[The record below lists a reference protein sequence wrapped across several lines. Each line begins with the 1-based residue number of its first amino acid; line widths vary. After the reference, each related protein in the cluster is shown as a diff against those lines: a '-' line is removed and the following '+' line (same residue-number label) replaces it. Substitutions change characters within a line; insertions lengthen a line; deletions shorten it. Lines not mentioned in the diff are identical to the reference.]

1 MPLAI
6 PLAIVG
12 AAGIGAVASTSAAST
27 AANAATNA
35 ANQNNAL
42 ESQIYQ
48 SNSANEQ
55 PYIQS
60 GDAANTALQGFLGI
74 GGNPQASQA
83 ALNDY
88 LNSTGYQ
95 FNLNQGLDAVQ
106 TSAAAKG
113 LLGSGATLEG
123 IDNYATGLADS
134 YGQQYEGDL
143 QNVVNTGAGA
153 ANALAGQGEN
163 YANAV
168 STNNNSA
175 ASATG
180 NAALAS
186 SGSVNSLIGNALT
199 AYAYGQ
205 GGSSFGAGAQGSST
219 GGVNN
224 SIFAFGS

>member
-1 MPLAI
+1 MPSISIPAAI
-6 PLAIVG
+6 IGAGAIGG
-12 AAGIGAVASTSAAST
+12 AASLASTSVASNAASQ
-27 AANAATNA
+27 AAQ
-35 ANQNNAL
+35 ANNGL
-42 ESQIYQ
+42 ESSIYNQ
-48 SNSANEQ
+48 NSANEQ

-83 ALNDY
+83 ALNNY

-95 FNLNQGLDAVQ
+95 FNLNQGLDATQ

-113 LLGSGATLEG
+113 LLGSGATLESL
-123 IDNYATGLADS
+123 DTYATGLADS

-143 QNVVNTGAGA
+143 QSVVNTGAGA
-153 ANALAGQGEN
+153 ANALAGEGEN

-175 ASATG
+175 ASTTA
-180 NAALAS
+180 NAALTG
-186 SGSVNSLIGNALT
+186 GSTVNSLIGNALT

-205 GGSSFGAGAQGSST
+205 GGSSFGGGGGSSIAMPNNNVI
-219 GGVNN
+219 GG
-224 SIFAFGS
+224 

>member
-1 MPLAI
+1 MPVAI
-6 PLAIVG
+6 PLAIVAAAGVG
-12 AAGIGAVASTSAAST
+12 AAGSAIAGGEAASAAKSAAS
-27 AANAATNA
+27 
-35 ANQNNAL
+35 QNNAL

-48 SNSANEQ
+48 TNSANEA

-74 GGNPQASQA
+74 GGNPQASQT
-83 ALNDY
+83 ALNNY

-106 TSAAAKG
+106 SSAAAKG

-123 IDNYATGLADS
+123 IDSYATGLADQ
-134 YGQQYEGDL
+134 YGQQYESDL
-143 QNVVNTGAGA
+143 SGVASTGAGA

-163 YANAV
+163 YASQV

-175 ASATG
+175 ASATA
-180 NAALAS
+180 NAAL
-186 SGSVNSLIGNALT
+186 SGSASANNLIGNALT

-205 GGSSFGAGAQGSST
+205 GGSSFGGSGSNAFLT
-219 GGVNN
+219 GGSASV
-224 SIFAFGS
+224 GG

>member
-1 MPLAI
+1 MPSISIPAAI
-6 PLAIVG
+6 IGAGAIGG
-12 AAGIGAVASTSAAST
+12 AASLASTSVASNAASQ
-27 AANAATNA
+27 AAQA
-35 ANQNNAL
+35 NNAL
-42 ESQIYQ
+42 ESSIYNQ
-48 SNSANEQ
+48 NSANEQ

-74 GGNPQASQA
+74 GGNAQASQA
-83 ALNDY
+83 ALNNY

-95 FNLNQGLDAVQ
+95 FNLNQGLDATQ

-113 LLGSGATLEG
+113 LLGSGATLESL
-123 IDNYATGLADS
+123 DTYATGLADS

-143 QNVVNTGAGA
+143 QSVVNTGAGA

-175 ASATG
+175 ASTTA
-180 NAALAS
+180 NAALTG
-186 SGSVNSLIGNALT
+186 GSTVNSLIGNALT

-205 GGSSFGAGAQGSST
+205 GGSSFGGGGGSSIAMPNNNLI
-219 GGVNN
+219 GG
-224 SIFAFGS
+224 